1 MNLSADIQS
10 YFNISPHCICVFIN
24 NSKTKNKFV
33 FETQFLNK
41 KFIEKFGISHID
53 KAPKILNDFF
63 SNEIAK
69 EIIQNSESVFNS
81 GIAAELSNKVIQH
94 STGNFFVDIEIQ
106 KLNEWLVL
114 KFKNCTT
121 QPKEE
126 QKDKDQLLQ
135 EAFQLFKMATFEVDM
150 QTKII
155 TSSFNLEKLVGV
167 KQSNKP
173 LTLDFLQQLMLPA
186 EQQESKTNL
195 EKLFQAKEN
204 IVVERKFIQPDG
216 NTICLK
222 VFCKSIFKNN
232 ICIKLI
238 GTVKDITDSKTKLD
252 ESLKNSKL
260 IEYAHTNLGMGTYT
274 IDLKT
279 GLLETDFN
287 ISALLEMPNLQFKFT
302 PSELAVYSDKEDFE
316 DSMNRFQQILIDKK
330 PYNYVRKF
338 KSASGKIIYLEVNV
352 MVVEEDGKVE
362 KLFGVFRNIT
372 TRKIQEIKLQ
382 QADEKLRMNS
392 EMLAKAH
399 HLLEMGS
406 YEMNIKTGII
416 VSDLDPIELFE
427 LPKNQRIFT
436 IDEYIKMLA
445 TEDKI
450 QFEKDLNNATKT
462 HTKYSSERKLI
473 TPKGNIRYIEILAM
487 PVFDEQNNLI
497 KIEGTLRNITE
508 RKSKEVIIQQ
518 TKLELSETIKMLEE
532 AQRLLQMGTYTVDLK
547 TKNITST
554 LDINELYELPEDN
567 TEFTLADYFK
577 YINKQEVD
585 EAKVIFKKLID
596 QGTPFSRE
604 RKILTAKG
612 NDKYVEI
619 TGNPFYENNIITKI
633 TGTFRD
639 ITFRK
644 RLEQKLLNTEIKLLE
659 AQNLLRMGTY
669 EMDLKNNK
677 IEHSLE
683 LSEILEIEDSKMIQ
697 SIEEFI
703 SYVHNDD
710 KLLTSTH
717 IKALIE
723 GANVENKV
731 ERKMITRKGNIK
743 FLELFARTIVA
754 NGVATK
760 LYGTFRDI
768 TEKKLQEIWMQENQT
783 RLSEASLA
791 LKNGTFHFNLNS
803 KMITLSDEVITILE
817 NKIPK
822 FIHVLDFFKFI
833 PNQTRNYFFQNF
845 VNLIEQE
852 EPIKQ
857 IVKLQFEDN
866 SYHYIDV
873 SGNITTDKKF
883 YKGTFRDIT
892 EQHEKDIAL
901 MRSEERF
908 RLLFENTPSL
918 YFLLNTDGIIMSV
931 NQYGVDYLGFKKTD
945 LINHHH
951 TILFHPDDKALA
963 SKNLE
968 LLKQTTDNF
977 LQWEIR
983 KKKKSGEIIWVKE
996 TARISRNQNDEPIYL
1011 LVCEDITSEVQNRTL
1026 VNKKQE
1032 ELIKAKE
1039 RAEVAM
1045 IEKQQFTSIM
1055 SHEIR
1060 TPLNAVI
1067 GMTNLLLME
1076 NPREDQV
1083 VELNTLKFA
1092 AENLLVLVN
1101 DILDFSKIEAG
1112 KVLLE
1117 KIPVDLFRLVQNLK
1131 GSYQFKADEKGIF
1144 INTIID
1150 SEIPKNLLGDPMRLS
1165 QILNNLLSNAIKFT
1179 DKGFVEISLL
1189 KIVHP
1194 IENEIKVRFEVSD
1207 TGIGIAA
1214 EKQKSIFQMFSQ
1226 ANSDTTRKYGGT
1238 GLGLTITQKL
1248 IQLYRSEIFLHS
1260 ELGKGTT
1267 FSFDLIFQ
1275 ISTVQEID
1283 SHIHIKPLATNA
1295 TLKKILL
1302 VEDNEINRRVTT
1314 KFLLK
1319 WNLDVD
1325 TANNG
1330 LEAIAKVEAEQYDLI
1345 LMDIHMPEMNG
1356 IDACNIIRN
1365 HADEK
1370 IKNIPII
1377 ALTAATM
1384 DNEKVTL
1391 IEVHGMND
1399 YISKPFN
1406 PSDLFN
1412 KIYQHI
1418 KN

>member
-1 MNLSADIQS
+1 MKISTDLQA
-10 YFNISPHCICVFIN
+10 YFNSSAHCICVFTNI
-24 NSKTKNKFV
+24 SKIENKFI
-33 FETQFLNK
+33 FEPHFLNK
-41 KFIEKFGISHID
+41 KFIEKFGITSIE

-63 SNEIAK
+63 SNEVGK
-69 EIIQNSESVFNS
+69 EIVQNAESVFSS
-81 GIAAELSNKVIQH
+81 GIAAKLSSKFIQH
-94 STGNFFVDIEIQ
+94 FTSTFIADIEIQ
-106 KLNEWLVL
+106 KVNEWVVL
-114 KFKNCTT
+114 KFKNCKS
-121 QPKEE
+121 QSSE
-126 QKDKDQLLQ
+126 DKNDTAELLQ
-135 EAFQLFKMATFEVDM
+135 EAFQLFKMATFEVDVK
-150 QTKII
+150 TKII
-155 TSSFNLEKLVGV
+155 TSSFNLEKLIGITP
-167 KQSNKP
+167 SNTP
-173 LTLDFLQQLMLPA
+173 LTLDFLQQFIAPT
-186 EQQESKTNL
+186 EKEDSKNNV
-195 EKLFQAKEN
+195 EKLLSSKE
-204 IVVERKFIQPDG
+204 ILVVERQFVLPNG

-222 VFCKSIFKNN
+222 VFCKPIFKDNV
-232 ICIKLI
+232 CIKLI
-238 GTVKDITDSKTKLD
+238 GTVKDITDSKAKWD

-274 IDLKT
+274 IDLKN

-287 ISALLEMPNLQFKFT
+287 ISGLLEMPSIQFKFT
-302 PSELAVYSDKEDFE
+302 PEELAQYSDDEDFE
-316 DSMNRFQQILIDKK
+316 DSMQRFQQILVDKK
-330 PYNYVRKF
+330 PYNYIRKF
-338 KSASGKIIYLEVNV
+338 KSTSGKTIYLEVNV
-352 MVVEEDGKVE
+352 MAVEEDGKVE

-372 TRKIQEIKLQ
+372 ARKTQEIKLQ
-382 QADEKLRMNS
+382 DADEKLRNNS

-399 HLLEMGS
+399 RLLEMGS
-406 YEMNIKTGII
+406 YEMNLKTGII
-416 VSDLDPIELFE
+416 TSDLNQIELFE
-427 LPKNQRIFT
+427 LPDDQTVFT
-436 IDEYIKMLA
+436 IEEYKKMLA
-445 TEDKI
+445 SEDKI
-450 QFEKDLNNATKT
+450 QFERDIINAAET

-473 TPKGNIRYIEILAM
+473 TPKGNIKYIEILAM
-487 PVFDEQNNLI
+487 PVFDENNNLI
-497 KIEGTLRNITE
+497 KIEGTFRNITE
-508 RKSKEVIIQQ
+508 RKSKEAIIQQ

-532 AQRLLQMGTYTVDLK
+532 AQKLLQMGTYTVDLK

-585 EAKVIFKKLID
+585 KAKVIFKKLID
-596 QGTPFSRE
+596 YGTPFSRE

-619 TGNPFYENNIITKI
+619 TGNPFYEDNCITKI

-669 EMDLKNNK
+669 EMDLLSHKV
-677 IEHSLE
+677 EHSLE
-683 LSEILEIEDSKMIQ
+683 LSEILEIDDSRMIQ
-697 SIEEFI
+697 SVEEFI
-703 SYVHNDD
+703 NYVHDDD
-710 KLLTSTH
+710 KNATSKH

-723 GANVENKV
+723 GDNVENKV
-731 ERKMITRKGNIK
+731 ERKMITQKGNIK
-743 FLELFARTIVA
+743 FLELYTRTITKNNVA
-754 NGVATK
+754 VK

-791 LKNGTFHFNLNS
+791 LKNGTFHFNLNT
-803 KMITLSDEVITILE
+803 KMITLSDEVVIILE
-817 NKIPK
+817 NKMPK
-822 FIHVLDFFKFI
+822 FIHILDFFKFI
-833 PNQTRNYFFQNF
+833 PNQTRSYFFQNF
-845 VNLIEQE
+845 VNIIEQE
-852 EPIKQ
+852 IPIKQ
-857 IVKLQFEDN
+857 IIKLKFEDN
-866 SYHYIDV
+866 AYRYIDV

-901 MRSEERF
+901 IRSEERF

-918 YFLLNTDGIIMSV
+918 YFLLNTDGIIVSV
-931 NQYGVDYLGFKKTD
+931 NQYGVDYLGYKKTD

-951 TILFHPDDKALA
+951 SILFHPDDKALA
-963 SKNLE
+963 AKNLE
-968 LLKQTTDNF
+968 LLKQTNDNF

-996 TARISRNQNDEPIYL
+996 TARVSRNQNDKPIYL
-1011 LVCEDITSEVQNRTL
+1011 LVCEDITSEVQNRIL

-1045 IEKQQFTSIM
+1045 VEKQQFTSIM

-1117 KIPVDLFRLVQNLK
+1117 KIPIDLFKLVQNLK

-1144 INTIID
+1144 INTIMD
-1150 SEIPKNLLGDPMRLS
+1150 TEIPKNLLGDPMRLS

-1189 KIVHP
+1189 RIIHP

-1207 TGIGIAA
+1207 TGIGIPT

-1248 IQLYRSEIFLHS
+1248 IQLYRSEIILQS

-1275 ISTVQEID
+1275 ISNIKEI
-1283 SHIHIKPLATNA
+1283 STHQQ
-1295 TLKKILL
+1295 LKLSESNSTFKNVLL
-1302 VEDNEINRRVTT
+1302 VEDNEINRRVTV

-1319 WNLDVD
+1319 WNLNVD

-1330 LEAIAKVEAEQYDLI
+1330 LEAIAKVETGQYDLI

-1356 IDACNIIRN
+1356 IDACKIIRQ
-1365 HADEK
+1365 HTDEK

-1384 DNEKVTL
+1384 DNERVTL
-1391 IEVHGMND
+1391 IEQGMND